1 MPAKHAWSR
10 QFLASTTRLD
20 GRVHVVTADLTL
32 VIDVGKSHARVLMV
46 DDSGAVVARYQRD
59 NHCIAS
65 PLGYPALDVQGLEM
79 WMRNTVKGS
88 GLASRC
94 GRAIATTHGAAFV
107 ALCGDELAWQPLDYE
122 FDDLQSAHDFR
133 AACARSG
140 DAFASTLSPDLPAGL
155 NAARQLFWL
164 QHAHPDAWHRT
175 TCLMPYAQYWTWI
188 LSGVACTDV
197 SSLGCHTH
205 LWQPARSEYSQLAL
219 SKGWAALFAPI
230 LSAWE
235 VAGPVRDVVA
245 REWGLPAD
253 CQVHVGA
260 HDSNS
265 CLARYIHPRATD
277 VGTPERLTIVSSGT
291 WTVVMAPGAPPAA
304 LKGELDML
312 GNVDVTGRI
321 TPTARFMGG
330 REFAVLL
337 DEAAPDAG
345 NGIGLNHVLNTRTFA
360 LPAFASQ
367 GGPFANRIGSI
378 EKNGQPLTGRA
389 SGHLSAAERAAL
401 AAIYCAQITYWLI
414 DALWRGSATGRAKV
428 IVEGPLAH
436 NNIFARALQTLLPQA
451 ACFIST
457 DDLEGTARGAWNLAH
472 WSNVQQGSYL
482 SPVAASPID
491 GLTGYHGQWLQ
502 RLTHH
507 GG

>member
-164 QHAHPDAWHRT
+164 QHAHPDA
-175 TCLMPYAQYWTWI
+175 
-188 LSGVACTDV
+188 GVWR
-197 SSLGCHTH
+197 G
-205 LWQPARSEYSQLAL
+205 
-219 SKGWAALFAPI
+219 
-230 LSAWE
+230 AWE
-235 VAGPVRDVVA
+235 GDRGARGARDLPPWVRHVGRAADVRRGGANPRWRRVAAAPAAHATDQLCGCLITL
-245 REWGLPAD
+245 LPAD
-253 CQVHVGA
+253 
-260 HDSNS
+260 
-265 CLARYIHPRATD
+265 
-277 VGTPERLTIVSSGT
+277 
-291 WTVVMAPGAPPAA
+291 
-304 LKGELDML
+304 
-312 GNVDVTGRI
+312 
-321 TPTARFMGG
+321 
-330 REFAVLL
+330 
-337 DEAAPDAG
+337 
-345 NGIGLNHVLNTRTFA
+345 GL
-360 LPAFASQ
+360 
-367 GGPFANRIGSI
+367 
-378 EKNGQPLTGRA
+378 
-389 SGHLSAAERAAL
+389 
-401 AAIYCAQITYWLI
+401 
-414 DALWRGSATGRAKV
+414 
-428 IVEGPLAH
+428 
-436 NNIFARALQTLLPQA
+436 
-451 ACFIST
+451 
-457 DDLEGTARGAWNLAH
+457 
-472 WSNVQQGSYL
+472 
-482 SPVAASPID
+482 
-491 GLTGYHGQWLQ
+491 
-502 RLTHH
+502 
-507 GG
+507 